1 MTKTTFPYLVLL
13 CAISVSL
20 SAAYYSV
27 YGLSK
32 LFSGAANQVIIMA
45 STLEAS
51 KLIIAASLHNYWTNL
66 SILLKLYLTVALI
79 ILIIITSAGIYG
91 YLSSAYQVTH
101 AKDYE
106 SEMHIS
112 LLESSKTGIAQQ
124 LSDFSTDLKTTQ
136 DQITQL
142 RSSLGN
148 NVQQS
153 VDRKTGLVITSTSI
167 TNTRSYERQLTE
179 AVNHRDWLLTKTSL
193 LRDTIGKIDI
203 NIVKLKNDASHS
215 TELGPL
221 KYISKITGKS
231 MDIVVNWFLLMLIIV
246 FDPLAI
252 VLMILS
258 IHMLRIF
265 GDTMPRSELHVPI
278 KKESFIYEPEI
289 HSSSSQDSLEQLK
302 YIPNDIVTEPVAEPV
317 IENKIEPL
325 DVIHN
330 EIPTQNNTPVEQNKS
345 TIIETGLPPE
355 ITNNIMDKIYSN
367 VVIDKTPE
375 LSESQKKIMSHQE
388 INEFY
393 KKFQ

>member
-32 LFSGAANQVIIMA
+32 LFSGAATQVIIMA

-51 KLIIAASLHNYWTNL
+51 KLIIAASLHNYWSNL
-66 SILLKLYLTVALI
+66 TILLKLYLTVALI

-124 LSDFSTDLKTTQ
+124 LSDFSLDLKTTQ

-153 VDRKTGLVITSTSI
+153 VDKKTGIVITSTSI

-179 AVNHRDWLLTKTSL
+179 AVNHRDWLLTKTSM

-231 MDIVVNWFLLMLIIV
+231 MDIVVNWFLMMLIIV

-265 GDTMPRSELHVPI
+265 GDTMPRSELREPI
-278 KKESFIYEPEI
+278 KKESFVSQPEI
-289 HSSSSQDSLEQLK
+289 HSSSSQDSPI
-302 YIPNDIVTEPVAEPV
+302 IPTDTHIDIVEEP
-317 IENKIEPL
+317 IIQNKIP
-325 DVIHN
+325 DPNVIN
-330 EIPTQNNTPVEQNKS
+330 DEIPVKTNEGVEHNKS

-355 ITNNIMDKIYSN
+355 ITNNIMDKIHSN
-367 VVIDKTPE
+367 VVVDKAPE

-388 INEFY
+388 ISEFY

>member
-1 MTKTTFPYLVLL
+1 
-13 CAISVSL
+13 
-20 SAAYYSV
+20 
-27 YGLSK
+27 
-32 LFSGAANQVIIMA
+32 MA

-51 KLIIAASLHNYWTNL
+51 KLIIAASLHNYWSNL
-66 SILLKLYLTVALI
+66 TILLKLYLTVALI

-124 LSDFSTDLKTTQ
+124 LSDFSLDLKTTQ

-153 VDRKTGLVITSTSI
+153 VDKKTGIVITSTSI

-179 AVNHRDWLLTKTSL
+179 AVNHRDWLLTKTSM

-231 MDIVVNWFLLMLIIV
+231 MDIVVNWFLMMLIIV

-265 GDTMPRSELHVPI
+265 GDTMPRSELREPI
-278 KKESFIYEPEI
+278 KKESFVSQPEI
-289 HSSSSQDSLEQLK
+289 HSSSSQDSPI
-302 YIPNDIVTEPVAEPV
+302 IPTDTHIDIVEEP
-317 IENKIEPL
+317 ITQNKIPDL
-325 DVIHN
+325 NVIN
-330 EIPTQNNTPVEQNKS
+330 DEIPVKTNEGVEHNKS

-355 ITNNIMDKIYSN
+355 ITNNIMDKIHSN
-367 VVIDKTPE
+367 VVVDKAPE

-388 INEFY
+388 ISEFY